1 MIINFKISL
10 SNKNN
15 KFILNKHKK
24 SYNICLKLNNILNP
38 NPKKL
43 NHLNNKIYNLINNQ
57 LSFKIAIILL
67 LNKNKSYQQQESN

>member
-57 LSFKIAIILL
+57 LSFKIVIILL
-67 LNKNKSYQQQESN
+67 LNKNKSY

>member
-57 LSFKIAIILL
+57 LSFKIVIILL